1 MKTNLKNFIKTMKAL
16 SDPNRVKVLKML
28 EPGDLCACE
37 IQTALGLAQPTV
49 SRHLRL
55 LEDAGF
61 IRGRK
66 QGQWVH
72 YSLEGVAPFFPAA
85 LLPLLRDWLEDDPD
99 IHETV
104 TNLPSIRRR
113 MCATSGV
120 PDKPQPEQIPRMSM
134 DKRRVLFIC
143 VHNSGRSQMAEAFL
157 NRKAGD
163 SFQGESAGLE
173 PTSINPLVVEVMR
186 EKGIDLAGKGTS
198 SVFQYYREGR
208 LYDWVITVCRE
219 SLESKCPIFPG
230 IAHRL
235 QWDFDDPQSATGTH
249 HERLDFV
256 RRIRDEIEQR
266 IDSWI
271 AEQGKTP
278 GGNREEM
285 DLRATQKL
293 RQERQ

>member
-1 MKTNLKNFIKTMKAL
+1 
-16 SDPNRVKVLKML
+16 
-28 EPGDLCACE
+28 
-37 IQTALGLAQPTV
+37 
-49 SRHLRL
+49 
-55 LEDAGF
+55 
-61 IRGRK
+61 
-66 QGQWVH
+66 
-72 YSLEGVAPFFPAA
+72 
-85 LLPLLRDWLEDDPD
+85 
-99 IHETV
+99 
-104 TNLPSIRRR
+104 
-113 MCATSGV
+113 
-120 PDKPQPEQIPRMSM
+120 M